1 MFAPNNYYYPEF
13 GDVIFYS
20 PKKYIFAKNRPYML
34 EDFRLQVFMTVVR
47 ERSFTKAAVELGVS
61 QPAVSQNIAELEKIV
76 GMKLFD
82 RMRGEVALT
91 GEGEVFKSYAEK
103 LLSAC
108 SDLDNMFSR
117 LQPASVR
124 ISASEELY
132 NYMVAPALESF
143 RKIHP
148 EIVFERAMFE
158 NADLVIAL
166 RPVPSSPL
174 EIPADSIARIRM
186 SVFPTPTVG
195 TILGAAASPAHQT
208 DSASLATEKTSYFDV
223 LFQPT
228 PIFACTRL
236 CRLIREF
243 LVG

>member
-1 MFAPNNYYYPEF
+1 
-13 GDVIFYS
+13 
-20 PKKYIFAKNRPYML
+20 ML
-34 EDFRLQVFMTVVR
+34 EDFRLQVFMTVTQ
-47 ERSFTKAAVELGVS
+47 ERSFTKAAAALGVS

-76 GMKLFD
+76 GYKLFE
-82 RMRGEVALT
+82 RLRGETVLT
-91 GEGEVFKSYAEK
+91 GEGEVFRQYAEK
-103 LLSAC
+103 MLASCA
-108 SDLDNMFSR
+108 SLDSMFAKTA
-117 LQPASVR
+117 PTVVR

-148 EIVFERAMFE
+148 DVVFERTMFE
-158 NADLVIAL
+158 GADLVISLKPA
-166 RPVPSSPL
+166 PSTVY

-195 TILGAAASPAHQT
+195 AVLGESSNVDATGSRSGDDST
-208 DSASLATEKTSYFDV
+208 DGCVVRSSETTSYFDV

-228 PIFACTRL
+228 PVFSCTRI

-243 LVG
+243 LV